1 MRNEWNS
8 LNNFTNYE
16 LSLHEQMHIE
26 AGGFWEIVG
35 IICGVL
41 TVVAIIYVLG
51 GAAVLLA
58 L

>member
-1 MRNEWNS
+1 MKNDWIT
-8 LNNFTNYE
+8 LDNFSNFE
-16 LSLHEQMHIE
+16 LSWHEQMHME

-41 TVVAIIYVLG
+41 TVVAMVYLIG
-51 GAAVLLA
+51 GAAVILA

>member
-1 MRNEWNS
+1 MRNDWIT
-8 LNNFTNYE
+8 LDNFSNYE
-16 LSLHEQMHIE
+16 LSWHEQMHME

-41 TVVAIIYVLG
+41 TVVAMVYLIG
-51 GAAVLLA
+51 GAAVILA

>member
-1 MRNEWNS
+1 MKNDWIT
-8 LNNFTNYE
+8 LDNFSNYE
-16 LSLHEQMHIE
+16 LSWHEQMHME

-41 TVVAIIYVLG
+41 TVVAMVYLIG
-51 GAAVLLA
+51 GAAVILA

>member
-1 MRNEWNS
+1 MKNDWIT
-8 LNNFTNYE
+8 LDNFSNYE
-16 LSLHEQMHIE
+16 LSWHEQMHME

-41 TVVAIIYVLG
+41 TVVAMIYLIG
-51 GAAVLLA
+51 GAAVILA

>member
-1 MRNEWNS
+1 MKNDWIT
-8 LNNFTNYE
+8 LDNFSNYE
-16 LSLHEQMHIE
+16 LNWHEQMHME

-41 TVVAIIYVLG
+41 TVVAMVYLIG
-51 GAAVLLA
+51 GAAVILA

>member
-1 MRNEWNS
+1 MKNDWIT
-8 LNNFTNYE
+8 LDNFSNYE
-16 LSLHEQMHIE
+16 LSWHEQMHVE

-41 TVVAIIYVLG
+41 TVVAMVYLIG
-51 GAAVLLA
+51 GAAVILA

>member
-1 MRNEWNS
+1 MRNDWIT
-8 LNNFTNYE
+8 LDNFNNYE
-16 LSLHEQMHIE
+16 LSWHEQMHME

-41 TVVAIIYVLG
+41 TVVAMVYLIG
-51 GAAVLLA
+51 GAAVILA

>member
-1 MRNEWNS
+1 MK
-8 LNNFTNYE
+8 NNWITLDNFSNYE
-16 LSLHEQMHIE
+16 LSWHEQMHME

-41 TVVAIIYVLG
+41 TVVAMVYLIG
-51 GAAVLLA
+51 GAAVILA

>member
-1 MRNEWNS
+1 MKNDWIT
-8 LNNFTNYE
+8 LDNFSNYE
-16 LSLHEQMHIE
+16 LSWHEQMHME

-41 TVVAIIYVLG
+41 TVVTMVYLIG
-51 GAAVLLA
+51 GAAVILA